1 MLKSTLALCVL
12 GSALVATSAPAHAGD
27 GTDLL
32 KFVPDTAQV
41 VMVFDMADARDS
53 TLLQKGYTKLLD
65 AAPDAKQKL
74 AELGLD
80 PIKDID
86 TLLFAGGGAKDLQDD
101 DSMKDM
107 LIIVEGR
114 LPKDKLATM
123 PGATKSTYGGVT
135 IYTNKDT
142 DAAFVGDRVFFAKK
156 GKMKLALDIAAN
168 KGKGKGK
175 SVAVS
180 KKAKALRDA
189 IAGTDTAADTWATIL
204 VPAKNQA
211 DAKKA
216 GMSVKTVSLG
226 VNYSA
231 DLAIGLRVLTD
242 SAADATKI
250 VGLAQGSMG
259 QMTQALG
266 SMGLAKAAKSITVTA
281 DAATVK
287 MGVTM
292 TEAELT
298 AIMGLA
304 QQFGGM
310 GGGNP

>member
-142 DAAFVGDRVFFAKK
+142 DAAFVGDRMFFAKK
-156 GKMKLALDIAAN
+156 GKMKLALDVAAQQ
-168 KGKGKGK
+168 GQGQGQERRRLEEGQGAARRHRRHRHRGRHLGHDPGPGQEPGRRQEGRHVGEDR
-175 SVAVS
+175 VAGRQ
-180 KKAKALRDA
+180 LLGRPGDRP
-189 IAGTDTAADTWATIL
+189 AG
-204 VPAKNQA
+204 
-211 DAKKA
+211 
-216 GMSVKTVSLG
+216 
-226 VNYSA
+226 
-231 DLAIGLRVLTD
+231 LTD